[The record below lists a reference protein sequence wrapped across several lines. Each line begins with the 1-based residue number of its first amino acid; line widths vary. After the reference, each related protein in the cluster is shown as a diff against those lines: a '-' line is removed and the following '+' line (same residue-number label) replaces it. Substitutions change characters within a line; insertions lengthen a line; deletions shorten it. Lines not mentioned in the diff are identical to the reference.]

1 MVKDYAD
8 FFRRQK
14 KFMIFGMLMMALS
27 GPGQTFFFS
36 YFISDIRAEFFLTH
50 SEFGALY
57 SLATL
62 ISAFLILFTGPLI
75 DRYKLTHYV
84 AFILI
89 GLGFSAILLSQ
100 AKHLAV
106 LFIGFIA
113 ARHFGQGLCMHAMGT
128 AFGRAYDKNR
138 GRAIAIGQTGLPIG
152 ETLFSLFIV
161 SLLTA
166 FDWRMSLLATGLGV
180 LSLAL
185 PLQVFLAKSEPD
197 SHHDQHEDNQ
207 VVSRSRR
214 EVLRDWRFYAIM
226 LYYIGSPTL
235 LTALFLNQAS
245 LAQERG
251 WPLAS
256 MALAFGVYAIV
267 KIFFSLYIGPKI
279 DQSSA
284 RKTLPLGVVPFVLA
298 MVILLVFDGDMQF
311 FGQPVLPYIY
321 MGFVGA
327 NVGIL
332 SASISSLWPE
342 LYGTAYLGAIRSLVS
357 TITTFGTACSPFFAG
372 LILDTRFG
380 FDGLIWVSLVY
391 AIVTLPPL
399 LWAVRERV

>member
-1 MVKDYAD
+1 MVKDYAE

-14 KFMIFGMLMMALS
+14 RFMIFGMLMMALS

-36 YFISDIRAEFFLTH
+36 YFIADIRTEFALSH

-89 GLGFSAILLSQ
+89 GLGLSSILLSQ
-100 AKHLAV
+100 AAHLAV

-113 ARHFGQGLCMHAMGT
+113 ARHFGQGLCMHTMGT

-180 LSLAL
+180 LSPAL
-185 PLQVFLAKSEPD
+185 PLEVFWLSLSLK
-197 SHHDQHEDNQ
+197 
-207 VVSRSRR
+207 
-214 EVLRDWRFYAIM
+214 AIM
-226 LYYIGSPTL
+226 TS
-235 LTALFLNQAS
+235 
-245 LAQERG
+245 
-251 WPLAS
+251 W
-256 MALAFGVYAIV
+256 
-267 KIFFSLYIGPKI
+267 KIIK
-279 DQSSA
+279 
-284 RKTLPLGVVPFVLA
+284 
-298 MVILLVFDGDMQF
+298 
-311 FGQPVLPYIY
+311 
-321 MGFVGA
+321 
-327 NVGIL
+327 
-332 SASISSLWPE
+332 
-342 LYGTAYLGAIRSLVS
+342 
-357 TITTFGTACSPFFAG
+357 
-372 LILDTRFG
+372 
-380 FDGLIWVSLVY
+380 
-391 AIVTLPPL
+391 
-399 LWAVRERV
+399 